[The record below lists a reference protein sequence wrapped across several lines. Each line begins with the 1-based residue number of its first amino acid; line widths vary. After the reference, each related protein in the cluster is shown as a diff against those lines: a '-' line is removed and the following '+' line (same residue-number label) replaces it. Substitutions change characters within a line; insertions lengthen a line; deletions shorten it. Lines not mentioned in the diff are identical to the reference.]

1 MDDVKTA
8 LLSETEFRK
17 HSVSTRRNLLDY
29 WGNSQAVVE
38 MLGVILLEYTLI
50 EFFRCSFFVV
60 YFFPLGMSGLLSGE
74 QQYQVY
80 FIFSLAVDLYLR
92 STAPPS
98 ILSFHFLLSSSTSLG
113 YPSTSPS
120 STCV

>member
-1 MDDVKTA
+1 M
-8 LLSETEFRK
+8 
-17 HSVSTRRNLLDY
+17 STRRNLLDY

-50 EFFRCSFFVV
+50 EFFRCFFISL
-60 YFFPLGMSGLLSGE
+60 FFPLRMSGLLSGE

-92 STAPPS
+92 SSAPPS
-98 ILSFHFLLSSSTSLG
+98 ILSFHFLLSSSSSLG
-113 YPSTSPS
+113 YPSTSTSTSTSPS
-120 STCV
+120 YTCV